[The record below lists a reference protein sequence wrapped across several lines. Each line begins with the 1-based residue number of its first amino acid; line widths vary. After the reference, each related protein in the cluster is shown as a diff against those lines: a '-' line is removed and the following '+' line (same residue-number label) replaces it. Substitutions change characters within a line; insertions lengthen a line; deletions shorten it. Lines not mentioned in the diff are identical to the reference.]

1 MTKLRRV
8 DYKRK
13 PQDLRP
19 GEYMFLPIQRVR
31 TFVARWKPGVNLPA
45 KGKELPIQ
53 LPTMK
58 LWLANRH
65 GKYEVRRYHED
76 GVA

>member
-1 MTKLRRV
+1 MKLKKV
-8 DYKRK
+8 DYTRK

-19 GEYMFLPIQRVR
+19 GEYMTFPIQRVR
-31 TFVARWKPGVNLPA
+31 TFITRWKPGINLPR

-58 LWLANRH
+58 LWLANIH
-65 GKYEVRRYHED
+65 GKFELRRYHE
-76 GVA
+76 